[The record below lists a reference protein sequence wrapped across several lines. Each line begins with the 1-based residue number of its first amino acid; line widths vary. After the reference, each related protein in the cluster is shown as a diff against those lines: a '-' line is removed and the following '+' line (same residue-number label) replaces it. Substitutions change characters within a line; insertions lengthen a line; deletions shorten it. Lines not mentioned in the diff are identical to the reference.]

1 MTAGKHFNDVLE
13 RYGSPIVVINL
24 VKKRE
29 TRPHETLLSQEF
41 TKQARRTLS
50 IAFSYS
56 VPDP

>member
-1 MTAGKHFNDVLE
+1 VLE

-41 TKQARRTLS
+41 TKQARTTLS
-50 IAFSYS
+50 IAFNSI
-56 VPDP
+56 